1 MLEEWMNNNKL
12 LINPEKTHMMVNG
25 KQEGTTTKK
34 AGDYDGWILHDKTN
48 RIWEVTRR
56 VCASVTEVELAPD
69 RQQVMFNSSAYK

>member
-1 MLEEWMNNNKL
+1 MNNNKL
-12 LINPEKTHMMVNG
+12 VINPEKTHMMVMG
-25 KQEGTTTKK
+25 SKR

-48 RIWEVTRR
+48 REVTRR